1 MEEPQVPSLCG
12 DGPLEE
18 NMATCSSSR
27 ILAWIVPWAEEPGR
41 LQSMGSFG
49 QTQLRTHRASLIRTC
64 SFFFFFDCAAP
75 NQGME
80 SEILTTGLPGN
91 SVERVFHWKN

>member
-41 LQSMGSFG
+41 LQSMGSLG

-64 SFFFFFDCAAP
+64 SFFFF
-75 NQGME
+75 
-80 SEILTTGLPGN
+80 LTVLHPTRALN
-91 SVERVFHWKN
+91 LKS